1 MNQLMMRDIFS
12 VPHSSL
18 KREIEQIERGELDN
32 QLPAIWERM
41 QA

>member
-1 MNQLMMRDIFS
+1 MTREWYISS